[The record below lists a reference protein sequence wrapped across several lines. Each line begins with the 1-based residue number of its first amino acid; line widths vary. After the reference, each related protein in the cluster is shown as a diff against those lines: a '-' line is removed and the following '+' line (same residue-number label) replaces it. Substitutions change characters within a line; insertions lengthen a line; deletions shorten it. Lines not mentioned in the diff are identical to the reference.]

1 MDGTNPENVMCNE
14 ILRFTVDRPGQ
25 RLDQFLSVNL
35 KGYSRSRV
43 SNLIHSGRVLVEQR
57 DGKSSTKLK
66 SGEVVTVLPSVR
78 QESSLQP
85 QSIDLNII
93 HEDSDML
100 VINKQAGIPV
110 HPGPG
115 HQDGTVANALIEIYP
130 NVKNVGSVDRPGI
143 VHRLDMDTSGLMVVA
158 KTQEAHL
165 NIARQFENRT
175 VEKTYLALVTGN
187 LEREEAVIE
196 AAIGRSPGDRQR
208 MSVLENG
215 REAVTRY
222 KVIRRYENFDLLEIR
237 LLTGRTHQIRVHMA
251 SLGHP
256 VAGDKI
262 YGREIDHLVRQ
273 FLHSAILQFSHP
285 ATGKTVQY
293 EASLPGDIAQFLNFC

>member
-187 LEREEAVIE
+187 LEREEAIIE
-196 AAIGRSPGDRQR
+196 AAIGRAPGDRQR

-215 REAVTRY
+215 REAITRY

-285 ATGKTVQY
+285 TTDKRVQY
-293 EASLPGDIAQFLNFC
+293 AASLPGDIAQFLNFC

>member
-1 MDGTNPENVMCNE
+1 
-14 ILRFTVDRPGQ
+14 
-25 RLDQFLSVNL
+25 
-35 KGYSRSRV
+35 
-43 SNLIHSGRVLVEQR
+43 
-57 DGKSSTKLK
+57 
-66 SGEVVTVLPSVR
+66 
-78 QESSLQP
+78 
-85 QSIDLNII
+85 
-93 HEDSDML
+93 ML

-215 REAVTRY
+215 REAITRY

-273 FLHSAILQFSHP
+273 FLHSAILQFSHT
-285 ATGKTVQY
+285 ATGKSVQY

>member
-1 MDGTNPENVMCNE
+1 
-14 ILRFTVDRPGQ
+14 
-25 RLDQFLSVNL
+25 
-35 KGYSRSRV
+35 
-43 SNLIHSGRVLVEQR
+43 
-57 DGKSSTKLK
+57 
-66 SGEVVTVLPSVR
+66 
-78 QESSLQP
+78 LQP

-215 REAVTRY
+215 REAITRY

>member
-66 SGEVVTVLPSVR
+66 SGEVVTVLPFVR

-130 NVKNVGSVDRPGI
+130 NVKNVGAVDRPGI

-175 VEKTYLALVTGN
+175 VEKTYLALVPGN

-215 REAVTRY
+215 REAITRY

-273 FLHSAILQFSHP
+273 FHHSAI
-285 ATGKTVQY
+285 
-293 EASLPGDIAQFLNFC
+293 

>member
-66 SGEVVTVLPSVR
+66 SGQVVTVLPSVR

-196 AAIGRSPGDRQR
+196 AAIGRSPADRQR

-215 REAVTRY
+215 REAITRY

-262 YGREIDHLVRQ
+262 YGREIDHLDRQ

>member
-43 SNLIHSGRVLVEQR
+43 SNLIHSGRVLVEHR

-165 NIARQFENRT
+165 NIARQCENRT
-175 VEKTYLALVTGN
+175 VEKTYLTLVTGN

-215 REAVTRY
+215 REAITRY

-262 YGREIDHLVRQ
+262 YGREIDHLDRQ

>member
-115 HQDGTVANALIEIYP
+115 HQHGTVANALIEIYP
-130 NVKNVGSVDRPGI
+130 NVKSVGSVDRPGI

-215 REAVTRY
+215 REAITRY

-262 YGREIDHLVRQ
+262 YGREIDHLDRQ

>member
-78 QESSLQP
+78 QESRLQP

-196 AAIGRSPGDRQR
+196 AAIGRSPADRQR

-215 REAVTRY
+215 REAITRY

-262 YGREIDHLVRQ
+262 YGREIDHLDRQ

-293 EASLPGDIAQFLNFC
+293 EASLPGDIAHFLNFC

>member
-215 REAVTRY
+215 REAITRY

-262 YGREIDHLVRQ
+262 YGREIDHLDRQ

>member
-1 MDGTNPENVMCNE
+1 LDGTNPENVMCNE

-215 REAVTRY
+215 REAITRY

-262 YGREIDHLVRQ
+262 YGREIDHLDRQ

>member
-130 NVKNVGSVDRPGI
+130 NVKSVGSVDRPGI

-215 REAVTRY
+215 REAITRY

-262 YGREIDHLVRQ
+262 YGREIDHLDRQ

>member
-1 MDGTNPENVMCNE
+1 MDGTNPENLMCNE

-130 NVKNVGSVDRPGI
+130 NVKGVGSVDRPGI

-215 REAVTRY
+215 REAITRY

-273 FLHSAILQFSHP
+273 FLHSAI
-285 ATGKTVQY
+285 
-293 EASLPGDIAQFLNFC
+293 

>member
-1 MDGTNPENVMCNE
+1 MDGTNPENLMCNE

-43 SNLIHSGRVLVEQR
+43 SNLIHSGRVLVEQHN
-57 DGKSSTKLK
+57 GKSSTKLK
-66 SGEVVTVLPSVR
+66 SGQVVTVLPSVR
-78 QESSLQP
+78 QESRLQP

-100 VINKQAGIPV
+100 VLNKQAGIPV

-215 REAVTRY
+215 REAITRY

-273 FLHSAILQFSHP
+273 FLHSAILQFCHP

>member
-1 MDGTNPENVMCNE
+1 MCNE

-215 REAVTRY
+215 REAITRY

-273 FLHSAILQFSHP
+273 FLHSAILQFSPP
-285 ATGKTVQY
+285 ATGKTVQS

>member
-143 VHRLDMDTSGLMVVA
+143 VHRLDMD
-158 KTQEAHL
+158 
-165 NIARQFENRT
+165 
-175 VEKTYLALVTGN
+175 
-187 LEREEAVIE
+187 
-196 AAIGRSPGDRQR
+196 P
-208 MSVLENG
+208 
-215 REAVTRY
+215 
-222 KVIRRYENFDLLEIR
+222 
-237 LLTGRTHQIRVHMA
+237 
-251 SLGHP
+251 
-256 VAGDKI
+256 
-262 YGREIDHLVRQ
+262 
-273 FLHSAILQFSHP
+273 
-285 ATGKTVQY
+285 
-293 EASLPGDIAQFLNFC
+293 

>member
-215 REAVTRY
+215 REAITRY

-273 FLHSAILQFSHP
+273 FLHSAILQFSPP
-285 ATGKTVQY
+285 ATGKTVQS